1 MLIKIFLGF
10 LLIAFA
16 ETLNGTFRVR
26 VLYKKL
32 GAKRAKIFSFALGSL
47 IIFVINIILV
57 PWINPKTISEAFF
70 IGFFWMSLMIAYD
83 LYVGRVLF
91 KLSWDKILDDFNIF
105 KGNLLALGMM
115 LILFLPLCI
124 KIFA

>member
-10 LLIAFA
+10 LLIALA
-16 ETLNGTFRVR
+16 ETLNGIFRVR
-26 VLYKKL
+26 VLHKKL
-32 GAKRAKIFSFALGSL
+32 GAKTARLVSFILGSL
-47 IIFVINIILV
+47 IIFLINIILL

-70 IGFFWMSLMIAYD
+70 IGFVWMSLMIVYD

-91 KLSWDKILDDFNIF
+91 KLSWDKILEDFNIF

-124 KIFA
+124 KIFT